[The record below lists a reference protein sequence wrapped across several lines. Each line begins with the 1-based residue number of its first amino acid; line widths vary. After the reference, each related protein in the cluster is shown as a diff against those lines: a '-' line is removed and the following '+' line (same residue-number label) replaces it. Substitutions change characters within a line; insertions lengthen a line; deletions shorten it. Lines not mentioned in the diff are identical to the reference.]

1 MAFRAFVAVLLA
13 LAILAVEGVVG
24 AVLASLQLIATVG
37 AGPLDDGLGWFLW
50 SSVVLINLGAV
61 PFIAACALVTYLQR
75 RSSTNV
81 GGLRLTF
88 FATGY
93 LGTGVLVAVG
103 LYSVWDLQPDYL
115 VYLLAYLPC
124 WVVMARLVPSSAR
137 TIAPPARP
145 PLA

>member
-13 LAILAVEGVVG
+13 FAILALEGVVAG
-24 AVLASLQLIATVG
+24 LLGSFQLITTLSTE
-37 AGPLDDGLGWFLW
+37 PLVEGLGWFLW
-50 SSVVLINLGAV
+50 SSVVLLNLGAV
-61 PFIAACALVTYLQR
+61 PFLAACALATYVQR
-75 RSSTNV
+75 RSSTTV

-88 FATGY
+88 FAIGY

-124 WVVMARLVPSSAR
+124 WAVMARLVPPSAR
-137 TIAPPARP
+137 TIAPPAKP
-145 PLA
+145 SLA